1 MSTKPLG
8 DRHYSRG
15 ISKQKPLRF
24 RGQVGNSVIF
34 SISFA
39 IHRCGPTETRQM
51 FIVPSSTV
59 SLSAYE
65 TTFWSLYPT
74 HCIVSSRLY
83 RTDFRVFYLK
93 SIGERI
99 FFFFCIDSGQTER
112 RKKESSRM
120 SSFGHNLWVTKKE
133 RKKLFNFIFHPK
145 TQLNLWRFL

>member
-39 IHRCGPTETRQM
+39 VHRCGPIETRQT

-59 SLSAYE
+59 SLSANE
-65 TTFWSLYPT
+65 TPSWSLYST

-93 SIGERI
+93 SIGQWGD
-99 FFFFCIDSGQTER
+99 FFFVLTRDRRKEGIEPYVVIRTQSMGNKK
-112 RKKESSRM
+112 RKKE
-120 SSFGHNLWVTKKE
+120 T
-133 RKKLFNFIFHPK
+133 I
-145 TQLNLWRFL
+145 